1 MPILCSVGKPGDT
14 VSYLPPSVWDSSH
27 QDESASG
34 FSSTSFRDGKEEL
47 WQECCFPALPH
58 GVTSSPSTIQHM
70 THMLGSGS
78 DVTPRTRPRGC
89 KLPSGW
95 AGWLLFPVLSLWSPC
110 QLHFSYLC
118 FPSAALSL
126 ITVVCYQ
133 SDRDELRRRVIQWLE
148 AEIIPDGWFSKGSN
162 YSEVLDKY
170 FKASRAAPASE
181 PKQQFLPCHC
191 KTAAMPPAE
200 MLQCVMHLSN
210 WGPEGSDKSY
220 SLMCYGL
227 PAAATD

>member
-14 VSYLPPSVWDSSH
+14 VSYIPPSVWGSSH

-58 GVTSSPSTIQHM
+58 GVTNSLSTIQHM

-89 KLPSGW
+89 KLPSGL
-95 AGWLLFPVLSLWSPC
+95 AGFYFQSSLCGLPASFIS
-110 QLHFSYLC
+110 LTFV
-118 FPSAALSL
+118 FPSAALSP

-181 PKQQFLPCHC
+181 PKQHFLPCHC

-200 MLQCVMHLSN
+200 RLQCVMHLSN